1 MKSNCTVG
9 EPRVANDSLTNQ
21 TYRTYEGAELNITV
35 TFVTIPGPFMA
46 WYHLSNT
53 KRYVHYTEGRGAGYS
68 KTYHTTTYRIPYVT
82 RYTFGTYFVDADYS
96 NENPDSRA
104 YIRVERDPSCK
115 DSSKLCT
122 FIVYAFEIAMSDSF
136 CKNSTS

>member
-1 MKSNCTVG
+1 M
-9 EPRVANDSLTNQ
+9 
-21 TYRTYEGAELNITV
+21 TV
-35 TFVTIPGPFMA
+35 TFVAIPGPFMA
-46 WYHLSNT
+46 WYHLPNT
-53 KRYVHYTEGRGAGYS
+53 KRYVHYTERSGAGYS

-122 FIVYAFEIAMSDSF
+122 FIVYAFEIAMFDSF